1 MSELEHRVI
10 LEFEKEKELFNKVD
24 RIICLSNET
33 YEILKSEYLISPTK
47 INLIPNGIE
56 DSYTPLLGNQKNI
69 IRKYFHIK
77 KKRKDNSFCG
87 KAYCFKRS
95 IYIIR

>member
-56 DSYTPLLGNQKNI
+56 DSYTPLLGNQKI
-69 IRKYFHIK
+69 LLESIFILKK
-77 KKRKDNSFCG
+77 KKR
-87 KAYCFKRS
+87 
-95 IYIIR
+95 